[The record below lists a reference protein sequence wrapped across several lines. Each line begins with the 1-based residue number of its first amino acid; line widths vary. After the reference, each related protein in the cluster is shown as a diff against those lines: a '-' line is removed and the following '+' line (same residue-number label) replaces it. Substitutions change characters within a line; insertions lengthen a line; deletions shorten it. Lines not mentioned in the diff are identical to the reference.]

1 MIRDHAPE
9 ERAVVG
15 VREPEGSP
23 SPSADVELLAMLQ
36 EHAPREGQALA
47 AYQRL
52 IDESD
57 DPDVQYLGRLILEDE
72 RRHHQV
78 VKEMV
83 AMLESFSSGAPRPTS
98 TPGSGSRS
106 GVELRAATSELLA
119 LEREDARELRRLR
132 RAIQGASVPPL
143 LSLLVELMIHDTR
156 KHIGILRAI
165 RGRAARR

>member
-15 VREPEGSP
+15 VREQKELPG
-23 SPSADVELLAMLQ
+23 PSADVELLAMLQ
-36 EHAPREGQALA
+36 EHAPREGAALA

-52 IDESD
+52 VEESE
-57 DPDVQYLGRLILEDE
+57 DPDVGYLGRLILEDE
-72 RRHHQV
+72 RRHHKV
-78 VKEMV
+78 VNEMLE
-83 AMLESFSSGAPRPTS
+83 MLESFTSGAPHRAGD
-98 TPGSGSRS
+98 PGSGSRPDPQ
-106 GVELRAATSELLA
+106 LRAATSELIA

-132 RAIQGASVPPL
+132 RAMQGANIPPL

-165 RGRAARR
+165 RGRAGRR